1 VARRRDDDPDDEY
14 DDEQEDQEGQD
25 DDDDDEDDGDE
36 VVILRGRRADRFLE
50 QYGAHNGRDND
61 AGRRRADPPP
71 RKRAGRPAGTAARRG
86 GRAEPGKA
94 ASESDR
100 RPRAGGYFGDR

>member
-50 QYGAHNGRDND
+50 QYGAHNGRDNE

-71 RKRAGRPAGTAARRG
+71 RKRAGRPAGTAARG
-86 GRAEPGKA
+86 GRSGQSGKSTA
-94 ASESDR
+94 SDR